1 MKIALIFI
9 SLLISVSA
17 FAEPKKVAIVKIL
30 RGEVF
35 VLTLGKTTKLQV
47 KDWVEDG
54 AVVKTADKSF
64 AKLAFIDKSEI
75 NLGPNS
81 EMKIEKFSGTDSGVI
96 DLVKGKIRSQV
107 TKNHLE
113 NQKDKSK
120 LFIKT
125 PNAVMGIRGTDFMIS
140 FNGKNTSAVLFH
152 GSVVF
157 NKLDSLGISNPER
170 LEQVVNRGVQMFP
183 GDFSVQRQN
192 ERMPTMPA
200 LLNTKQLEILEKN
213 ESFDNR
219 NPSNAMDDAKK
230 SVVPQGLSGE
240 IVSSEASAIKPAEG
254 QQEAKHPSSSNPE
267 GYVKGDEVKPAN
279 GSFIEINSGTIIPPG
294 ESSVLDPVTNTY
306 IPGPEIG
313 KVGAD
318 GNYDPPKNVEITPD
332 GKIMVVITDPSGKST
347 VVEQLPSSP
356 VKGSLDF
363 TTTTTVAG
371 APLPGTTTLL
381 PPPPKPISGGVQDVN
396 QAVQQL
402 NGGPKNRTIIINT
415 GP

>member
-1 MKIALIFI
+1 MKIAFTFM

-30 RGEVF
+30 RGEVS

-113 NQKDKSK
+113 DQKDKSK

-125 PNAVMGIRGTDFMIS
+125 PNAVMAIRGTDFMIS
-140 FNGKNTSAVLFH
+140 FNGKNTSAVLFR

-157 NKLDSLGISNPER
+157 NKLDSRGISNPER

-200 LLNTKQLEILEKN
+200 LLNTKQLEVLETN

-219 NPSNAMDDAKK
+219 NPSNAADEAKK

-240 IVSSEASAIKPAEG
+240 IVSSEASSIKPDG
-254 QQEAKHPSSSNPE
+254 QPEAKQPSSLNPD

-294 ESSVLDPVTNTY
+294 DSSVLDPVTNTY

-313 KVGAD
+313 KVGSD
-318 GNYDPPKNVEITPD
+318 GNYLPPKNVEITPD
-332 GKIMVVITDPSGKST
+332 GKIMVVVTD
-347 VVEQLPSSP
+347 L
-356 VKGSLDF
+356 
-363 TTTTTVAG
+363 
-371 APLPGTTTLL
+371 
-381 PPPPKPISGGVQDVN
+381 
-396 QAVQQL
+396 
-402 NGGPKNRTIIINT
+402 
-415 GP
+415 